1 MKKTIT
7 LLVALA
13 GMASADSSITL
24 GSYFTNT
31 KGDDVFTVEA
41 VQGKSKGD
49 AAALGLTKADGL
61 NSRGFSFTMDVSE
74 MLYSA
79 ALTLDDVIQVTQITL
94 ASNPVYGS
102 TETGKLSITLGNNT
116 YVSEV
121 GVEDRSNGGYG
132 TITYNFT
139 GENSFTLSISDTM
152 SASIATEAQNVF
164 IGVFQGQSG
173 VDGLTAPSGYGAW
186 EPGVMIT
193 GVKLI
198 PEPTTAT
205 LSLLALAGLAARRRR
220 R

>member
-24 GSYFTNT
+24 GSYFTDKN
-31 KGDDVFTVEA
+31 GVNVFTVEA
-41 VQGKSKGD
+41 VQGKSKSN

-61 NSRGFSFTMDVSE
+61 NSRGFSFAMDASE

-94 ASNPVYGS
+94 ASNSQYDS
-102 TETGKLSITLGNNT
+102 AETGRLSITLGNNT

-121 GVEDRSNGGYG
+121 GVEERISGYG
-132 TITYNFT
+132 TITYSFT
-139 GENSFTLSISDTM
+139 GENSFALGISDTM
-152 SASIATEAQNVF
+152 SASIATEANNVF

-173 VDGLTAPSGYGAW
+173 VDGLTAPNGYSVW
-186 EPGVMIT
+186 SPGVMIT

-205 LSLLALAGLAARRRR
+205 LSLLALAGLASRRRR
-220 R
+220 K